1 VELCV
6 GTTRLFV
13 LCSVVAV
20 LTHAAAVFL
29 GFPVTSLGA
38 ADVLGSGFSGL
49 AVFLV
54 VITFS

>member
-1 VELCV
+1 LV
-6 GTTRLFV
+6 V

-29 GFPVTSLGA
+29 GFPVTSLA
-38 ADVLGSGFSGL
+38 AAVVFGSGFSGL

-54 VITFS
+54 VIIFSCLGTFVSD